1 MRVEAFHR
9 VLHGGCRN
17 GIVPPLRHE
26 RLREDTEARR
36 QRLDHLHAN
45 RPKPLTRE
53 SALHRRRTECNAMPC
68 GLWGRTIRSS
78 LRIAC
83 TIRLAT
89 QAGDMAGIPG
99 MENPLN
105 ISVCIAPA
113 SHCGL
118 TAQANASHGTSE
130 RIGATKAMQIG
141 PGQMQLVW
149 TFEPRAMSSV
159 CNARVMPRAANFDAL
174 HSADSAI
181 SAQIG
186 LPCHAHA
193 FHLPSVM
200 PLCDTVACCMLSVD
214 GKPVVDHLRRWR
226 ERHCR
231 GDAHNVPLV
240 PLHHRGEHRLDL
252 HVILRLRWIRS

>member
-1 MRVEAFHR
+1 
-9 VLHGGCRN
+9 
-17 GIVPPLRHE
+17 
-26 RLREDTEARR
+26 
-36 QRLDHLHAN
+36 
-45 RPKPLTRE
+45 
-53 SALHRRRTECNAMPC
+53 
-68 GLWGRTIRSS
+68 
-78 LRIAC
+78 
-83 TIRLAT
+83 LAT

-130 RIGATKAMQIG
+130 RIGATTAMQIG

-181 SAQIG
+181 SAQID
-186 LPCHAHA
+186 LPMSRACI
-193 FHLPSVM
+193 PSTERYAT
-200 PLCDTVACCMLSVD
+200 L
-214 GKPVVDHLRRWR
+214 
-226 ERHCR
+226 RHCR
-231 GDAHNVPLV
+231 M
-240 PLHHRGEHRLDL
+240 L
-252 HVILRLRWIRS
+252 HVVCGRQTCSRPSAALA